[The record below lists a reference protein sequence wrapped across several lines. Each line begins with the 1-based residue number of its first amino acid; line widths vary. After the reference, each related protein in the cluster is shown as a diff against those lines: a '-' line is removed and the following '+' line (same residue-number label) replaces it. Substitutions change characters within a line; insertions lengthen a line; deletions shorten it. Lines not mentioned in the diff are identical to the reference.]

1 MTTISQSIWIR
12 LEKKAFFFGVLIT
25 VYMGV
30 FPLPTNYYTL
40 VIPIIFI
47 SLFGLPHGAL
57 DYKLLKHLLPKKRQ
71 LAAVSGYI
79 TLVIATVFLWSLFPD
94 LMFISFLIMSAYHFG
109 GDWPLNFSRRII
121 NGLIILGLPTIFYPQ
136 EVMIIFEFLVSGSGA
151 ILIVNSLQI
160 VTVICGIHLIIMIL
174 FKRLSSNQCLEI
186 LLLGILSS
194 VAPPLIYFT
203 TYFCLFHSLKHFSEI
218 SVLLNKAS
226 PMRLLR
232 LSLPVTAITLT
243 IGFIALVILTKF
255 FRQLIDQSL
264 FQVTFIGLAAL
275 TVPHM
280 VLVEWM
286 RFKKATK

>member
-12 LEKKAFFFGVLIT
+12 LERQAFFFGVFIT
-25 VYMGV
+25 VYMGF
-30 FPLPTNYYTL
+30 FPLPTNSYTL

-47 SLFGLPHGAL
+47 SLLGLPHGAL
-57 DYKLLKHLLPKKRQ
+57 DYKLLKHLVPKKGQ

-79 TLVIATVFLWSLFPD
+79 ALVITTVFLWILFPH

-109 GDWPLNFSRRII
+109 GDWPLNFSMRTI
-121 NGLIILGLPTIFYPQ
+121 NGFIILGLPTIFYPRD
-136 EVMIIFEFLVSGSGA
+136 VMIIFEFLVSSSGA
-151 ILIVNSLQI
+151 IFIVDALQI

-174 FKRLSSNQCLEI
+174 FKRLSSNQCLEMF
-186 LLLGILSS
+186 LLGALSS

-218 SVLLNKAS
+218 SVLLNRAS
-226 PMRLLR
+226 PIRLLR
-232 LSLPVTAITLT
+232 LSLPVTVITLT
-243 IGFIALVILTKF
+243 TGFIVLMILTKS
-255 FRQLIDQSL
+255 FRELLDQSL

-280 VLVEWM
+280 VLVEWI
-286 RFKKATK
+286 RLKKVTK